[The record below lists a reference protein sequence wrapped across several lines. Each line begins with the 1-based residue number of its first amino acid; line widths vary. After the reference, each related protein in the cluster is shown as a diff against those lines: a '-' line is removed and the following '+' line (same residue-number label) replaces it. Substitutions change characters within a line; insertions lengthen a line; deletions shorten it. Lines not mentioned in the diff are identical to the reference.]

1 MSMCAI
7 FVTLAK
13 LSVCQKQWQVVP
25 YHEYDVDEE
34 NDGHDPGGEYDCESN
49 AMSLCA
55 IFVTL
60 AKHSVSE
67 IAGSC
72 AVQYV

>member
-13 LSVCQKQWQVVP
+13 LSVCEKLQEVVP

-34 NDGHDPGGEYDCESN
+34 NDGHDPGGEYD
-49 AMSLCA
+49 
-55 IFVTL
+55 
-60 AKHSVSE
+60 K
-67 IAGSC
+67 
-72 AVQYV
+72 